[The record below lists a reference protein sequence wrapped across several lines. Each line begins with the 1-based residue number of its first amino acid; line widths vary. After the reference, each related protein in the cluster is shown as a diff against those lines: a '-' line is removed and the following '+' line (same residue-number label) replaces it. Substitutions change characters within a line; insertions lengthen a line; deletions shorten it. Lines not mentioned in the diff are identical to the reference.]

1 MKLVSHHVKF
11 IIKVTC
17 LGLYMHHLVFWNKL
31 SSGKSIC
38 IFKVFNCLYELE
50 QYITSCNSVRIV
62 DKVSSSASFR
72 WSVQIFSSASFRW
85 SVQIFIFCLLE
96 MIETHPTV
104 KTRLNNSKY

>member
-1 MKLVSHHVKF
+1 MKLVSHNVKF

-31 SSGKSIC
+31 LSGKSIC

-50 QYITSCNSVRIV
+50 QYIISCNNVRIV
-62 DKVSSSASFR
+62 DKVSNSASFG
-72 WSVQIFSSASFRW
+72 WSVP
-85 SVQIFIFCLLE
+85 IFIFYMLE
-96 MIETHPTV
+96 IIETHPTV